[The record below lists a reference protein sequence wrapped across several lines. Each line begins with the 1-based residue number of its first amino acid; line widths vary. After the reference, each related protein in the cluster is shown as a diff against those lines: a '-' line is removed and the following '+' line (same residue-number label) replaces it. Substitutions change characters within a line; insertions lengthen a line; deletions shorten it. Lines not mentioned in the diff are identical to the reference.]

1 MSMSFAFNKCQC
13 PLLWLIPLGVK
24 ICLHSWWDHYS
35 SISWDRIRT
44 ITRTNTLVLSN
55 IEPGGGVGA
64 EGNVKS
70 SSLSNF
76 SRTQKAWSMHNCTSA
91 SSPHRL
97 TIRII
102 ALKEKFV
109 PSTIA
114 SIKESPQGKHIKA
127 QRNGLTLDLWP
138 KTRFGTALKYG
149 GIQIFEPPREVG
161 IGSKTREFKKELKV
175 ASDYTCFTIVLS
187 YKNQESCRKQC

>member
-1 MSMSFAFNKCQC
+1 MASQTVTRSILFLPLPTLLELSTSCLPKPSRPHSPPGSHSPPPTNKRRRPTSCPWLPTPGWYGCAQVWDTCQVVGYCVSMSFAFNKCQC

-24 ICLHSWWDHYS
+24 ICLHSWWNHYS

-44 ITRTNTLVLSN
+44 ITCTNTLVLSN
-55 IEPGGGVGA
+55 IELGGGVGA

-91 SSPHRL
+91 SSPHML

-114 SIKESPQGKHIKA
+114 SIKESP
-127 QRNGLTLDLWP
+127 
-138 KTRFGTALKYG
+138 
-149 GIQIFEPPREVG
+149 
-161 IGSKTREFKKELKV
+161 
-175 ASDYTCFTIVLS
+175 
-187 YKNQESCRKQC
+187 

>member
-44 ITRTNTLVLSN
+44 ITRTNALVLSN

-114 SIKESPQGKHIKA
+114 SIKESPQGKHIKT
-127 QRNGLTLDLWP
+127 QRNGLTLDL
-138 KTRFGTALKYG
+138 
-149 GIQIFEPPREVG
+149 
-161 IGSKTREFKKELKV
+161 
-175 ASDYTCFTIVLS
+175 
-187 YKNQESCRKQC
+187 